1 MKRFNSITFKIPLIV
16 NIVIIVLSFTIIFS
30 SIRIA
35 SKAINNATYSG
46 FETSVNGYSTLLD
59 TILEDQLLI
68 MDAYSRIPTIIE
80 YMETRSEYVKDRA
93 IQTMINLF
101 DNNDYILTLD
111 LIGLDGKVIESY
123 NGDTKNAGLD
133 MSSAYPK
140 MWKEFADS
148 GYDHAA
154 SDNIYKSDINKGYV
168 LPVVH
173 SIYNLENELIG
184 SFVAFVDWSRIINET
199 LEDARNELSEAK
211 SIFVLNEDDLQ
222 CVYHNIND
230 TVGII
235 PNDSLN
241 PPAGQSSG
249 IFRYNFND
257 VNRTAF
263 FKKMKTQPWF
273 MMAGI
278 TQKLLYAESKKM
290 TIIGILLG
298 VIGIIISSIVSGF
311 YIGKSIKPI
320 KNIVD
325 EAHEMANGNFVFQS
339 KFTSRHDEI
348 GELSQSFDMMR
359 NRFVEVISEVLNAS
373 KEIASAA
380 SELHKGSEDLASRTE
395 YQASSLEE
403 TASSMEEMASTIKSS
418 AQNSVDGN
426 EVMMASRNAV
436 VEGGSVIAN
445 TTKMIE
451 DVYDAS
457 AKIKNITKVIEDIA
471 FQTNI
476 LALNASVEAARA
488 GDQGRGF
495 AVVASEVRNLA
506 QNSQTSAKDITVL
519 IEDIYEKINKSA
531 EMARHSQE
539 IFSDIE
545 SKIEETS
552 KIMRDISHTAVE
564 QEAGVDQ
571 VNSAVSKMDSITQQ
585 NASLVEQSTAASKAL
600 LDQANHLEELM
611 SFFKVY

>member
-1 MKRFNSITFKIPLIV
+1 MRKFNSIVVKIPLIV
-16 NIVIIVLSFTIIFS
+16 NIVIIILSFTIIFT

-35 SKAINNATYSG
+35 NKAINNAVYSG

-59 TILEDQLLI
+59 NILNDQLLI

-168 LPVVH
+168 LPLVH

-230 TVGII
+230 TVGTIA
-235 PNDSLN
+235 NDSLN

-278 TQKLLYAESKKM
+278 THDLLYAESKKM
-290 TIIGILLG
+290 TIIGIILG
-298 VIGIIISSIVSGF
+298 IAGIIFSSVVSGF
-311 YIGKSIKPI
+311 YIGKLIRPI
-320 KNIVD
+320 RDIVD
-325 EAHEMANGNFVFQS
+325 EAHKMAEGNFMFAS
-339 KFTSRHDEI
+339 KLDKRDDEI
-348 GELSQSFDMMR
+348 GELSHSFDTMR
-359 NRFVEVISEVLNAS
+359 NRFVEVISEVLAAS
-373 KEIASAA
+373 SEIANAA
-380 SELHKGSEDLASRTE
+380 NELHKGSEDLAQRTE

-426 EVMMASRNAV
+426 NVMIASRNAV
-436 VEGGSVIAN
+436 IEGGSVIAN

-451 DVYDAS
+451 EVYEAS
-457 AKIKNITKVIEDIA
+457 AKIKDITKVIENIA

-506 QNSQTSAKDITVL
+506 QNSQSSAKDITTL

-539 IFSDIE
+539 IFTDIE
-545 SKIEETS
+545 AKIEETS
-552 KIMRDISHTAVE
+552 KIMNDISQTAIE
-564 QEAGVDQ
+564 QESGVDQ
-571 VNSAVSKMDSITQQ
+571 VNTAVTKMDNITQQ
-585 NASLVEQSTAASKAL
+585 NAALVEQSTAASRSL
-600 LDQANHLEELM
+600 LDQANHLEDIM
-611 SFFKVY
+611 SFFKVK

>member
-1 MKRFNSITFKIPLIV
+1 MKKFNSITVKIPLIV
-16 NIVIIVLSFTIIFS
+16 NIVIVILSFTIIFS
-30 SIRIA
+30 SIQIA

-59 TILEDQLLI
+59 TMLEDQLLV

-80 YMETRSEYVKDRA
+80 YMQTRDANIREKA
-93 IQTMINLF
+93 ISTMVNLF

-111 LIGLDGKVIESY
+111 LIDLDGKVIEAY
-123 NGDTKNAGLD
+123 NGDRKDAGLD
-133 MSSAYPK
+133 MAATYPQL
-140 MWKEFADS
+140 WKEFADS
-148 GYDHAA
+148 GYDHAT
-154 SDNIYKSDINKGYV
+154 SDIIYKSDINKGFV

-173 SIYNLENELIG
+173 SIYDLENNLIG
-184 SFVAFVDWSRIINET
+184 SFVAFIDWSKIINDT
-199 LEDARNELSEAK
+199 LKDARNELSDKK
-211 SIFVLNEDDLQ
+211 SIFVLNEEDLL
-222 CVYHNIND
+222 CVYHNVDSII
-230 TVGII
+230 GIV
-235 PNDSLN
+235 PNASLR
-241 PPAGQSSG
+241 PPEGQNSG
-249 IFRYNFND
+249 LFTYNFND
-257 VNRTAF
+257 IDRMAF
-263 FKKMKTQPWF
+263 FKKMKTQPWI
-273 MMAGI
+273 MMSGI
-278 TQKLLYAESKKM
+278 TQNLLYAESKKI
-290 TIIGILLG
+290 TIVGILLG
-298 VIGIIISSIVSGF
+298 VVGIIVSSIVSAI
-311 YIGKSIKPI
+311 YIGRIIKPI
-320 KNIVD
+320 RNIVD
-325 EAHEMANGNFVFQS
+325 EAYQMAKGNFILQS
-339 KFTSRHDEI
+339 QLSNRHDEI
-348 GELSQSFDMMR
+348 GELSKAFDMMR
-359 NRFVEVISEVLNAS
+359 NRFIEVISEVLNAS

-426 EVMMASRNAV
+426 EVMIASRNAV
-436 VEGGSVIAN
+436 LEGGSVIAD

-451 DVYDAS
+451 DVYAAS
-457 AKIKNITKVIEDIA
+457 AKIKDITKVIEDIA

-476 LALNASVEAARA
+476 LALNAAVEAARA

-506 QNSQTSAKDITVL
+506 QNSQASAKDITSL

-552 KIMRDISHTAVE
+552 KIMSDISHTAVE

-571 VNSAVSKMDSITQQ
+571 VNTAVTKMDSITQQ
-585 NASLVEQSTAASKAL
+585 NASLVEQSTAASKSL
-600 LDQANHLEELM
+600 LEQANHLEELM
-611 SFFKVY
+611 SFFKV

>member
-1 MKRFNSITFKIPLIV
+1 MRRFNSIVVKIPLIV
-16 NIVIIVLSFTIIFS
+16 NIVIVILSFTIIFT
-30 SIRIA
+30 SIKIA
-35 SKAINNATYSG
+35 NKAINNATYSG

-59 TILEDQLLI
+59 TIINDQLII
-68 MDAYSRIPTIIE
+68 MDAYSRIPAVIE
-80 YMETRSEYVKDRA
+80 YMQTRNENLRERA
-93 IQTMINLF
+93 ISTMVNLF
-101 DNNDYILTLD
+101 DNNDYIVTLD
-111 LIGLDGKVIESY
+111 LIGLDGKVIEAY

-133 MSSAYPK
+133 MASTYPK
-140 MWKEFADS
+140 MWKEFVDS
-148 GYDHAA
+148 GYDHAT

-173 SIYNLENELIG
+173 SIYSLEGELIG
-184 SFVAFVDWSRIINET
+184 SFVAFIDWSKIINET
-199 LEDARNELSEAK
+199 LADARNELSEAR

-230 TVGII
+230 TIGIV
-235 PNDSLN
+235 PNASLK

-249 IFRYNFND
+249 IFTYDFHN
-257 VNRTAF
+257 VSRTAF
-263 FKKMKTQPWF
+263 FKKMKIQPWF

-278 TQKLLYAESKKM
+278 THNLLYAESKKM

-298 VIGIIISSIVSGF
+298 IAGVIISSLISGF
-311 YIGKSIKPI
+311 YIGKTIKPI
-320 KNIVD
+320 RNIVD
-325 EAHEMANGNFVFQS
+325 EAQQMAKGNFMFKSQLS
-339 KFTSRHDEI
+339 KKDDEI
-348 GELSQSFDMMR
+348 GELSNSFDTMR
-359 NRFVEVISEVLNAS
+359 NRFVEVISEVLAAS

-380 SELHKGSEDLASRTE
+380 SELHKGSEDLAQRTE

-426 EVMMASRNAV
+426 NVMIASRNAV
-436 VEGGSVIAN
+436 IEGGSVIAD

-451 DVYDAS
+451 DVYAAS
-457 AKIKNITKVIEDIA
+457 AKIKDITKVIEDIA

-476 LALNASVEAARA
+476 LALNAAVEAARA

-506 QNSQTSAKDITVL
+506 QNSQTSAKDITLL

-531 EMARHSQE
+531 EMARHSQD
-539 IFSDIE
+539 IFRDIE
-545 SKIEETS
+545 IKIEETS
-552 KIMRDISHTAVE
+552 KIMSDISQTAVE

-571 VNSAVSKMDSITQQ
+571 VNTAVSKMDGITQQ
-585 NASLVEQSTAASKAL
+585 NASLVEESTAASRSL
-600 LDQANHLEELM
+600 LDQANHLEEVV
-611 SFFKVY
+611 SFFKVQ